1 MNKRSLGLALSL
13 SILLSGCADVSVPGT
28 RDLNIPAP
36 ELAGERQ
43 RALNEVPDSVI
54 YLPLGNDV
62 LVPTSNKDKLFSDD
76 IVGPFELRG
85 ETLAGALQLILDG
98 YDTPI
103 AFQTDEGLTRT
114 VTVTNLKGP
123 VGNVV
128 STVCGLA
135 DLYCA
140 VEDGILVIKELETF
154 TVTIPPIGDTST
166 LLGNISGAIEAITGQ
181 TPVVDESTRTIIYQA
196 SHRTSE
202 VAERYFQRLRSNTA
216 MIVFETYIWEVSLNN
231 GNSAG
236 IDWER
241 IGHLDDFDIG
251 ISFEGTTDPSLGTPV
266 SIGLPTKG
274 NVSFGTDDIFKF
286 ISKYGAVKT
295 ISQPQ
300 ITMLSGSSARLR
312 VADTQNYVS
321 EITRTSNDGVESV
334 STTTDSVDTGFTLNV
349 DGSWDS
355 STVYGR
361 INISLNEVRDIETF
375 ADNPD
380 AIVQLPQTT
389 EREVETQIR
398 IRPGDSLLLA
408 GLVRETDA
416 FDSSGPGADTP
427 IFPTSRSVK
436 MANVELV
443 FLMKPRV
450 VVYVEPEMLKQMTAA
465 QRTELA
471 AGAIARTTK
480 SHDAAMAILPKK
492 NSIKAAITPP
502 RDHAPL
508 FAFSPVAKEEEIKE
522 IQKTLAQQEDEK
534 IDAAAPKPNKDFPTG
549 SISLEAL
556 NPATSM
562 E

>member
-1 MNKRSLGLALSL
+1 MKIKSMGLGLSL
-13 SILLSGCADVSVPGT
+13 LLLGTGCADVTIPGV

-36 ELAGERQ
+36 ELAGERK
-43 RALNEVPDSVI
+43 RALNEVPDSIV
-54 YLPLGNDV
+54 YLPLGDDV
-62 LVPTSNKDKLFSDD
+62 LVPQTGKSEKFPKDR
-76 IVGPFELRG
+76 VGPFELRG

-98 YDTPI
+98 YDMPI
-103 AFQTDEGLTRT
+103 AFETDEGLTRT
-114 VTVTNLKGP
+114 VTVTNLQGE

-128 STVCGLA
+128 SRVCGLA

-140 VEDGILVIKELETF
+140 MEDDILVIKDLQTF
-154 TVTIPPIGDTST
+154 TVTIPPIGDTSS
-166 LLGNISGAIEAITGQ
+166 LLGNISGAIEAITGNA
-181 TPVVDESTRTIIYQA
+181 PVVDEGTRTIIYQA

-216 MIVFETYIWEVSLNN
+216 MIVFETYIWEVSLDN
-231 GNSAG
+231 GNSTG

-241 IGHLDDFDIG
+241 IGHIDDFDVG

-274 NVSFGTDDIFKF
+274 NVSFGTDQIFKF

-321 EITRTSNDGVESV
+321 EITRSTDEGVEQV
-334 STTTDSVDTGFTLNV
+334 STTTDSVDTGFTLSV
-349 DGSWDS
+349 DGSWNA
-355 STVYGR
+355 STVYGT
-361 INISLNEVRDIETF
+361 INIELNEVRDIETF

-408 GLVRETDA
+408 GLVREVDS
-416 FDSSGPGADTP
+416 FDSSGPGANKP
-427 IFPTSRSVK
+427 LFPTSRSAI

-443 FLMKPRV
+443 FLLKPRV
-450 VVYVEPEMLKQMTAA
+450 IMYVEPEVAEQMNKKKIEDREKAELKA
-465 QRTELA
+465 L
-471 AGAIARTTK
+471 
-480 SHDAAMAILPKK
+480 
-492 NSIKAAITPP
+492 TPEKVS
-502 RDHAPL
+502 AEMSSEEV
-508 FAFSPVAKEEEIKE
+508 FSFSPVKDNEDAPEKTFEDVVMKATEPRNLAQEEEAKLE
-522 IQKTLAQQEDEK
+522 EEK
-534 IDAAAPKPNKDFPTG
+534 FFPDG
-549 SISLEAL
+549 SLSIGDV
-556 NPATSM
+556 NPSGVS